1 MSSTSSYSSD
11 KDEIDILAE
20 EMKSLKLKRGRP
32 PMSGVEKAKRDIQR
46 LEGKPYLQ
54 KFMRPS
60 QRRKI
65 EDDQPQPQHDESERE
80 IIKKPIKQYT
90 RKSQVYKPEESK
102 DVYFR
107 SKTPKKSQL
116 IYYSKSKKNTPSPV
130 EMKELKEGKN
140 KFGRKKTATGGRRT
154 RKIRKNK
161 TKSGRRY

>member
-1 MSSTSSYSSD
+1 MSSTSSYSSG
-11 KDEIDILAE
+11 KNEIELLEE

-32 PMSGVEKAKRDIQR
+32 AMSGVEKAKRDIQR
-46 LEGKPYLQ
+46 LEEKPYLQ

-65 EDDQPQPQHDESERE
+65 EETQKEEEERE
-80 IIKKPIKQYT
+80 IIKKPRKQYT
-90 RKSQVYKPEESK
+90 KKSQVYQPEEIK

-116 IYYSKSKKNTPSPV
+116 IYYSKTKKNTPSPI
-130 EMKELKEGKN
+130 EMNELKEGKN
-140 KFGRKKTATGGRRT
+140 KYGRKRTTKGGRRT

-161 TKSGRRY
+161 RTGKKY

>member
-1 MSSTSSYSSD
+1 MSSTSSYSSG

-65 EDDQPQPQHDESERE
+65 E
-80 IIKKPIKQYT
+80 
-90 RKSQVYKPEESK
+90 
-102 DVYFR
+102 
-107 SKTPKKSQL
+107 
-116 IYYSKSKKNTPSPV
+116 
-130 EMKELKEGKN
+130 N
-140 KFGRKKTATGGRRT
+140 K
-154 RKIRKNK
+154 
-161 TKSGRRY
+161 